1 VVAGARKFSKIEALM
16 IFDTLDNLARYD
28 GLGHNLPRALKF
40 LAETD
45 LSTLPLG
52 RIDIDG
58 DNLYAMTQEYLTKPA
73 EQGKWEAHRKYI
85 DIQYMISGTER
96 MGFSNLRTMQVG
108 EYVPERDFLSMNG
121 TGNHLD
127 VFAGSFVIFF
137 PEDGHMPCLC
147 VTAPEPIRKVVLKV
161 RI

>member
-1 VVAGARKFSKIEALM
+1 M

-45 LSTLPLG
+45 LATLPIG

-58 DNLYAMTQEYLTKPA
+58 DDLYAMTQEYLTKPA

-85 DIQYMISGTER
+85 DIQYVIGGTER
-96 MGFSNLRTMQVG
+96 MGFANLRTMQVG

-121 TGNHLD
+121 TGSFVD

-147 VTAPEPIRKVVLKV
+147 ADEPQQVRKVVLKV
-161 RI
+161 KV

>member
-1 VVAGARKFSKIEALM
+1 MQMKNHFAVGETFM

-40 LAETD
+40 LSETD
-45 LSTLPLG
+45 LTTLPIG
-52 RIDIDG
+52 RTEIHG
-58 DNLYAMTQEYLTKPA
+58 DDLFAMVQEYATKPS

-85 DIQYMISGTER
+85 DIQYVISGTER
-96 MGFSNLRTMQVG
+96 MGFANLRAMQIE
-108 EYVPERDFLSMNG
+108 EYISEKDFQALSG
-121 TGNHLD
+121 TGSFVD

-147 VTAPEPIRKVVLKV
+147 VDDPRQVRKVVLKV
-161 RI
+161 KI

>member
-1 VVAGARKFSKIEALM
+1 M

-40 LAETD
+40 LSETN
-45 LSTLPLG
+45 LTTLPIG
-52 RIDIDG
+52 RMDIDG
-58 DNLYAMTQEYLTKPA
+58 ENLYVMVQEYATKPA

-85 DIQYMISGTER
+85 DIQYMVSGTER
-96 MGFSNLRTMQVG
+96 MGFANLRTMQVG
-108 EYVPERDFLSMNG
+108 EYTPEKDFQALSG
-121 TGNHLD
+121 TGSFVD

-147 VTAPEPIRKVVLKV
+147 MDEPQQVRKVVLKV
-161 RI
+161 KI